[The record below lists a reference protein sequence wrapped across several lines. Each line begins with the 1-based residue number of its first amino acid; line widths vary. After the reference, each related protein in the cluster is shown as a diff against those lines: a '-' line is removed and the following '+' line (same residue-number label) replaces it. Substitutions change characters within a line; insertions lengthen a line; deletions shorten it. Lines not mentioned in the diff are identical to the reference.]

1 MSKNSTSTGV
11 IILGGLA
18 FLLIIFSFFAPYL
31 FTGESS
37 YDRYNFTQ
45 TGPIGDTIGGLMN
58 PFIAIAGVITTFLA
72 FLMQVRANEIQRTQF
87 LETLQK
93 EENKEKWDSFYN
105 LQILAIDI
113 DNIIKNIN
121 TNIDSID
128 KFLAAIKDNPYNT
141 CILLHTPLKQYDR
154 IKQIPRQLVFRGF
167 DLYIRPIDKD
177 WTLKFNGLYNTID
190 FVPECLENLYSIVQH
205 HNDDIFKIKSKL
217 REELITLDEKC
228 YNIINSDP
236 KTKTFD
242 HFFYKA
248 VIELLTQHR
257 QEIQNSVKEA
267 REGNF
272 IIHKQILQNFNSQME
287 PIYLGKDNHT
297 IEKDLLYQIHN
308 IILEINHIEQLS
320 NQIIPQVIKVRQLL
334 NDNEDSSK
342 NKLIIIK
349 GLIDKAIETSKI
361 PTSK

>member
-1 MSKNSTSTGV
+1 MNKNSTSTGV

-128 KFLAAIKDNPYNT
+128 KFLAAIKSNPYNT

-167 DLYIRPIDKD
+167 DLYIRPLNKD
-177 WTLKFNGLYNTID
+177 WTLKFNELYNTID

-217 REELITLDEKC
+217 REELIKLDDKC
-228 YNIINSDP
+228 CDIINSSP
-236 KTKTFD
+236 KTFD
-242 HFFYKA
+242 DFFCEA
-248 VIELLTQHR
+248 VVELLSQHR
-257 QEIQNSVKEA
+257 KEIQNSMKEN

-272 IIHKQILQNFNSQME
+272 KIHKQILQSFNSQME
-287 PIYLGKDNHT
+287 PIYLEQSGYT
-297 IEKDLLYQIHN
+297 TEKDFIDFIHT

-320 NQIIPQVIKVRQLL
+320 NQIIPEVEKVKQML
-334 NDNEDSSK
+334 NNKEDSPK

-361 PTSK
+361 TTSK

>member
-1 MSKNSTSTGV
+1 MNKNSTSTGV

-58 PFIAIAGVITTFLA
+58 PFIAIAGVIMTFLA
-72 FLMQVRANEIQRTQF
+72 FLMQVRANEIQRKQF

-93 EENKEKWDSFYN
+93 EDNKEKWDSFYN

-128 KFLAAIKDNPYNT
+128 KFIAAIKENPYNT

-154 IKQIPRQLVFRGF
+154 IKQIPRQFVFRGF
-167 DLYIRPIDKD
+167 DLYIRPLDKD

-205 HNDDIFKIKSKL
+205 HNDDTFNIKNKL
-217 REELITLDEKC
+217 REDFIELDNKC
-228 YNIINSDP
+228 YNIINSTP
-236 KTKTFD
+236 KPYSSL
-242 HFFYKA
+242 FYSE
-248 VIELLTQHR
+248 VSDLLQKHR
-257 QEIQNSVKEA
+257 EEIKKSKENNK
-267 REGNF
+267 EGDLK
-272 IIHKQILQNFNSQME
+272 IHKQILEKFNR
-287 PIYLGKDNHT
+287 T
-297 IEKDLLYQIHN
+297 IEPVYLSYDSNTTEKKLLHLIQG

-320 NQIIPQVIKVRQLL
+320 NQIVPEVKKVRQIL
-334 NDNEDSSK
+334 NDNENSSK
-342 NKLIIIK
+342 NKLTRIK
-349 GLIDKAIETSKI
+349 ELINKAIETSKT